1 MNVERLLVK
10 SLRLLVEN
18 FHDYT
23 INIIDTSKGVPGSI
37 RLFINDNMQ
46 VTVKW
51 AVESKCCLCEK
62 LQALIL
68 LTDNITVLKVT

>member
-10 SLRLLVEN
+10 SLRLLLETS
-18 FHDYT
+18 HDYT
-23 INIIDTSKGVPGSI
+23 INIIDANKGVGGSI
-37 RLFINDNMQ
+37 RLFTNDNMQ
-46 VTVKW
+46 VAVKR
-51 AVESKCCLCEK
+51 AVESKCCLSEK